1 MLAPLELIQR
11 ELVEHVVAAPIDRD
25 AHAEAVRVAAHD
37 DAVDAVEHVG
47 ELRRRVA
54 REDRPALRRREVRD
68 RIRRD
73 RAIHGDRLRS
83 NVGLTPLALA
93 LEVVAD
99 RDEPVLLR
107 RTLCEDQKVSQVAS
121 MA

>member
-11 ELVEHVVAAPIDRD
+11 ELVEHVVAAPVHRD

-37 DAVDAVEHVG
+37 DAVNVVEHVG
-47 ELRRRVA
+47 ELGSRVA
-54 REDRPALRRREVRD
+54 REDRSALRRREVRD

-73 RAIHGDRLRS
+73 RARDNDRLRS
-83 NVGLTPLALA
+83 NVGLAPLALA

-99 RDEPVLLR
+99 RDELVLLR
-107 RTLCEDQKVSQVAS
+107 RAL
-121 MA
+121 

>member
-1 MLAPLELIQR
+1 MIFAPLELIQR
-11 ELVEHVVAAPIDRD
+11 ELVEHVVAALIDRD

-37 DAVDAVEHVG
+37 DAVDAAQDVG
-47 ELRRRVA
+47 ELGRRVP

-83 NVGLTPLALA
+83 NVGLAA
-93 LEVVAD
+93 RAG
-99 RDEPVLLR
+99 
-107 RTLCEDQKVSQVAS
+107 A
-121 MA
+121 